1 MYLSKA
7 ALQGLEAVVTRTAES
22 FSLSDVVEWLKL
34 LNASHLY
41 DLTEKQ
47 TALCR
52 VSCRP
57 SSVERVY
64 HQWEKQPTGLE
75 GDPSINWCVIIHSL
89 SSHTGV
95 LDCVRYTV
103 ARIESTGNI

>member
-1 MYLSKA
+1 MYYIHLSKA
-7 ALQGLEAVVTRTAES
+7 ALQGLEAGVTRTAES
-22 FSLSDVVEWLKL
+22 FSLGDVVEWLKL

-47 TALCR
+47 AALCQ

-57 SSVERVY
+57 SSVEWVY

-75 GDPSINWCVIIHSL
+75 GESP
-89 SSHTGV
+89 TGV
-95 LDCVRYTV
+95 
-103 ARIESTGNI
+103 